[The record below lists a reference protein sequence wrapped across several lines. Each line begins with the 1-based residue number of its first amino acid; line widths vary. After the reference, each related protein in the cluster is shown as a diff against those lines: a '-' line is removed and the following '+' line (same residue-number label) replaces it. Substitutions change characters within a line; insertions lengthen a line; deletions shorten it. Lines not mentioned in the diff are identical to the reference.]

1 MGCIPLQKGRR
12 SVWAQRLVVRIVVYA
27 HIPRRRGEG
36 RGGVGVRV
44 HSGYREARVAFTLGA
59 HPGVQVGGQHLEESV
74 AGRGTH
80 LGPPPRC
87 RAALSPSHFVFDAWG
102 PCWRRGGRP
111 MNMLV
116 ITFGVVIVDAMVVV
130 DVVGRRKHGE

>member
-80 LGPPPRC
+80 LGPPLVAVPRC
-87 RAALSPSHFVFDAWG
+87 RRHVLFSM
-102 PCWRRGGRP
+102 RGGRAGD
-111 MNMLV
+111 V
-116 ITFGVVIVDAMVVV
+116 AVV
-130 DVVGRRKHGE
+130 R

>member
-44 HSGYREARVAFTLGA
+44 HSGYRKARVAF
-59 HPGVQVGGQHLEESV
+59 GVQAGGQHREESV
-74 AGRGTH
+74 AGRNCIIH
-80 LGPPPRC
+80 NILDYL
-87 RAALSPSHFVFDAWG
+87 LSTLFTPSFKSSW
-102 PCWRRGGRP
+102 
-111 MNMLV
+111 
-116 ITFGVVIVDAMVVV
+116 
-130 DVVGRRKHGE
+130 